1 MKNNKVYVVAV
12 TIEGGKKLYFVKET
26 HETVECLGKRLM
38 SVVKGV
44 FSRDVKDAKKY
55 LVKEQAEW
63 TASYFDDA
71 SVDTITEVERLK

>member
-26 HETVECLGKRLM
+26 HENVEVEGNRLM

-44 FSRDVKDAKKY
+44 FSMDVKDAKKY
-55 LVKEQAEW
+55 LSKEHAEW
-63 TASYFDDA
+63 TASYFDNA
-71 SVDTITEVERLK
+71 SVETITEVERLK